1 MENSDA
7 QYCIKNKAGA
17 LICHDY
23 KVQRLEMNG
32 NTIDKNEI
40 ESVFLN
46 KKINATYWM
55 ISNMMIEY
63 WR

>member
-32 NTIDKNEI
+32 NTIDKNEF

-46 KKINATYWM
+46 KKINATY
-55 ISNMMIEY
+55 
-63 WR
+63 